1 MNLTEGKGYK
11 CTNSNTTFVKLTGN
25 AVSHGDR
32 HGTWQ
37 GRLNKLQNESRTD
50 QICRGK
56 KHEQT
61 RNQEL
66 NNKVSKVQK
75 LCQGAKT
82 MSKYAEK

>member
-1 MNLTEGKGYK
+1 M
-11 CTNSNTTFVKLTGN
+11 
-25 AVSHGDR
+25 
-32 HGTWQ
+32 Q
-37 GRLNKLQNESRTD
+37 G
-50 QICRGK
+50 G